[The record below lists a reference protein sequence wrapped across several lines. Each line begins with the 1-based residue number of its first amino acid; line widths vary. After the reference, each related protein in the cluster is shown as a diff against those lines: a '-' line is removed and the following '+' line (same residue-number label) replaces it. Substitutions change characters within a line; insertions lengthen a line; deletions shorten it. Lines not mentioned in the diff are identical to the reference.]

1 MEKHPYLLENVKSIV
16 ARDDNTEAGL
26 RDGEE
31 IVDFL
36 ENKNALVTMAFQLD
50 VQSVF
55 KVM

>member
-26 RDGEE
+26 RDGTE